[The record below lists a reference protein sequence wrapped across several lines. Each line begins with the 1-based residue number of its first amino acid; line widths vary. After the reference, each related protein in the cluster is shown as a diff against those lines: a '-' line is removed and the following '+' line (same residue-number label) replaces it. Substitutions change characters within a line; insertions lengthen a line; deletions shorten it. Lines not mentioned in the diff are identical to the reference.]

1 MPTYATC
8 HCGARWQ
15 QIGNQTGHCGGCH
28 ETFASLGAF
37 DAHFRGLSCV
47 DPATMVRSTGEALYV
62 AEYGGPQVSNGI
74 IWRLV
79 PTPKQQA
86 ALDRLRD
93 RKLANA

>member
-37 DAHFRGLSCV
+37 DAHFRGLSCA
-47 DPATMVRSTGEALYV
+47 DPARLTRKSGEPLY
-62 AEYGGPQVSNGI
+62 ACDTPGPQDESGV
-74 IWRLV
+74 IWRLL